1 MLARL
6 IVCGSGGASC
16 WPSLSTPDAQVSALH
31 HPPHDGVAGVLDPQ
45 QICFSRPRWSRRTC
59 SLDAVRS
66 TNALDLEEQS
76 ASRRPTHPEFALR
89 VNRREDFV
97 DVSSVHFGA
106 FQGRDASVVEI
117 NCYPSFV
124 IHALKYSMQ
133 RRKIN
138 HSSPQLDDV
147 VEITV

>member
-1 MLARL
+1 MSHRYCPNVGQTDSIVYNIRRRLASSHKLREL
-6 IVCGSGGASC
+6 TGGTFLWEAKRESVAS
-16 WPSLSTPDAQVSALH
+16 PV
-31 HPPHDGVAGVLDPQ
+31 
-45 QICFSRPRWSRRTC
+45 
-59 SLDAVRS
+59 
-66 TNALDLEEQS
+66 
-76 ASRRPTHPEFALR
+76 THPVGVGQPVARTVFGFDSGRSSFTNVLAGTVSEFALR